1 MFDSYLRL
9 SLLVKCL
16 LSIQNNYELNLSC
29 QVYKCLDISPVCY
42 LPLHLDTS
50 DLGID
55 CSLAVLRGENAE
67 HMNIVPESIKHDYC
81 KNQNIEIFIFVIQ
94 PEFARQFYPRQLNK
108 QLQSTEGEIIISNQL
123 HFGHL

>member
-16 LSIQNNYELNLSC
+16 LSIQDNYEFNLSC

-42 LPLHLDTS
+42 LPLYLDTS

-55 CSLAVLRGENAE
+55 CSLAVLCGENAE
-67 HMNIVPESIKHDYC
+67 HMNIVPESIK
-81 KNQNIEIFIFVIQ
+81 Q
-94 PEFARQFYPRQLNK
+94 
-108 QLQSTEGEIIISNQL
+108 
-123 HFGHL
+123 

>member
-16 LSIQNNYELNLSC
+16 LSIQDNYEFNLSC
-29 QVYKCLDISPVCY
+29 QVYKYLLDIYFPVYY
-42 LPLHLDTS
+42 LLLYLDTS

-55 CSLAVLRGENAE
+55 CSLAVLCGENAE

-81 KNQNIEIFIFVIQ
+81 KNQ
-94 PEFARQFYPRQLNK
+94 Y
-108 QLQSTEGEIIISNQL
+108 
-123 HFGHL
+123 